1 MAATL
6 SGACALKTNKIM
18 RKSLGENDT
27 WKKLY
32 VIDRN
37 RERKAKTKMRR
48 CECERAILISFLRL
62 RIFALRHSVFSL
74 LVCLRN
80 FAFSPLHLCI
90 FVHKVKM

>member
-27 WKKLY
+27 SIKLY

-37 RERKAKTKMRR
+37 RERKAKTKMRM
-48 CECERAILISFLRL
+48 CECERAKLISFLRL